1 VRQARIK
8 KYGVSFSQGV
18 VAEEVQASLSQI
30 EAVYRREFPRFVH
43 VATAITSD
51 VELAADAVQD
61 GFARAIR
68 LRRSYRGT
76 GSLEGWLWR
85 IVVNAARD
93 RAGTKLAS
101 TDAAPEATAAPSA
114 SDPSE
119 VRTLLAKLPERQRLV
134 LFLRYY
140 ADLDYDAIATAL
152 EISSGTVGA
161 TLHAAHTTL
170 RAQIQEVRC

>member
-1 VRQARIK
+1 M
-8 KYGVSFSQGV
+8 
-18 VAEEVQASLSQI
+18 AERNVASLSLREI
-30 EAVYRREFPRFVH
+30 EAAYRRDFARFLH
-43 VATAITSD
+43 VATAVTGD

-68 LRRSYRGT
+68 LRTSYRRS

-93 RAGTKLAS
+93 RAGTQLMS
-101 TDAAPEATAAPSA
+101 TDAAPEVTAAPSA

-161 TLHAAHTTL
+161 TLHAAHAAL
-170 RAQIQEVRC
+170 RAQMQEVPC